1 MCNYP
6 CMAILTPV
14 LLLDVN
20 LFPNPQLLY
29 YYVLHC
35 STVNHKYMFQIGHQ
49 RPFVDALLVKKITRY
64 IYTNLFDLA
73 KNAITAKNIQCI
85 NTLLLSIGMD

>member
-6 CMAILTPV
+6 CMAILTLV

-20 LFPNPQLLY
+20 LFPNPQLLH
-29 YYVLHC
+29 YVLHC
-35 STVNHKYMFQIGHQ
+35 SIVNHKNMFQIGHQ

-64 IYTNLFDLA
+64 IYTNLFELA
-73 KNAITAKNIQCI
+73 KNAITAKNIRCI